1 MAELREG
8 AQTGLSACGVL
19 ASMTQGVSVRAATA
33 SDLPALMH
41 LETLFPEGDRIS
53 AASWRRF
60 IARQRCVVVAVADT
74 AETEVLGAAVV
85 LTRKGSQTMRL
96 YSLAVDARAQG
107 RGVGRALVEA
117 ALACARREGCAR
129 LSLEVRPDNAAART
143 LYCKCGFEDRGV
155 MPEHYADGTAA
166 LIMDRAVPSGPAE
179 TQTR

>member
-1 MAELREG
+1 MAEPREG
-8 AQTGLSACGVL
+8 ARTGLSAYGVL

-60 IARQRCVVVAVADT
+60 IARQGCVVVAVADT
-74 AETEVLGAAVV
+74 AETEDLGAAVV

-117 ALACARREGCAR
+117 ALA
-129 LSLEVRPDNAAART
+129 VRGSALRCVPITPRPGHCIT
-143 LYCKCGFEDRGV
+143 S
-155 MPEHYADGTAA
+155 AA
-166 LIMDRAVPSGPAE
+166 LRIAASCPSI
-179 TQTR
+179 TQTERLR